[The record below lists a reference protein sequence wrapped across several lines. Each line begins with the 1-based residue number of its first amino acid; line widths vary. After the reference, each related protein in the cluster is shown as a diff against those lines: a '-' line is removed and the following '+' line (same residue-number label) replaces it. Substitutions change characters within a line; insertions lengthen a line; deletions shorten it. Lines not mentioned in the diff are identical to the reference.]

1 MLDDIYILVKKKQ
14 NNKKLAIAR
23 FIKFVLN
30 ELQITKPFKVHL
42 VTKRDDSL
50 KTYAFYDPNTY
61 DIKVYVKNRGLA
73 DVLRSIAHE
82 FVHHKQNADG
92 RLNGKVQDVGGE
104 IEDEA
109 NAKAGSIVKKF
120 GYENPEFNIYL

>member
-1 MLDDIYILVKKKQ
+1 MKKK
-14 NNKKLAIAR
+14 NNSRKLAIAR
-23 FIKFVLN
+23 FIKFVLQ
-30 ELQITKPFKVHL
+30 ELSIAKPFKVHL

-50 KTYAFYDPNTY
+50 KTYAFYDPHTY

-82 FVHHKQNADG
+82 FVHHKQNQDN
-92 RLNGKVQDVGGE
+92 RLNTKVQDVGGE

-109 NAKAGSIVKKF
+109 NARAGSLVKKF
-120 GYENPEFNIYL
+120 GYDNPEFNIYL